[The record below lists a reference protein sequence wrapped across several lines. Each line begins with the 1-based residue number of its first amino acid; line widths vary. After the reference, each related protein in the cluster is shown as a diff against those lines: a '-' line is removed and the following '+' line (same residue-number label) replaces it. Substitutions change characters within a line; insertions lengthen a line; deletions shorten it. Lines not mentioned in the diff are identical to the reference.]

1 MASSAGKTSVEKEL
15 KNAGIYDYFDQII
28 SGDMVKRSK
37 PEPDIFLLACER
49 IDVRPERAYAIEDSY
64 NGIRAASRGNLRP
77 IMVPDL
83 LPVNDEMMELSEAVF
98 ENMEETAAYLMG

>member
-1 MASSAGKTSVEKEL
+1 
-15 KNAGIYDYFDQII
+15 
-28 SGDMVKRSK
+28 MVTASK
-37 PEPDIFLLACER
+37 PEPDIFLLACKKLG
-49 IDVRPERAYAIEDSY
+49 VAPEKAYAIEDSY